1 MFYVFKTIRLGLSIS
16 QQIFRVALR
25 IDYVAET
32 KTQISPSGLNA
43 AQYLCR

>member
-1 MFYVFKTIRLGLSIS
+1 MFYVFKTIRLSLSIS

-25 IDYVAET
+25 IDYVAEM
-32 KTQISPSGLNA
+32 KPQISPSSLNA

>member
-1 MFYVFKTIRLGLSIS
+1 MFYVLKTIRLGLSIS

-25 IDYVAET
+25 IDYVAEMQP
-32 KTQISPSGLNA
+32 QISAGSLNA